1 MATDSPFT
9 QPPVQQPPPQQGNAW
24 KIVAIV
30 VGVLAVT
37 FLICG
42 GVLVAL
48 LLPAV
53 STARTAAR
61 SMQSSN
67 NLKQIGLALHN
78 YHDTHLALPPAY
90 STDSEGK
97 PLLSWRV
104 AILPYVEHISL
115 YEQFHLDEPWDSPHN
130 RSLLDQMPDVYRSP
144 NATESPASESN
155 YLAISDPRSLF
166 PSTGETI
173 AFRDCPDG
181 ISNTLAVLEV
191 FDATVPW
198 TQPADISPA
207 QAFKEISESPG
218 PRHNALMGDGSVRAL
233 ERTTARAEVDAMITR
248 DGRD

>member
-9 QPPVQQPPPQQGNAW
+9 QPPVQQAPPQQGNAW

-30 VGVLAVT
+30 VGVLAVSMV
-37 FLICG
+37 LCI
-42 GVLVAL
+42 GVLTAL

-53 STARTAAR
+53 SQARTAAR

-78 YHDTHLALPPAY
+78 YHDVHKALPPAY

-104 AILPYVEHISL
+104 AILPYVESSPL
-115 YEQFHLDEPWDSPHN
+115 YDQFHHDEPWDSPHN
-130 RSLLDQMPDVYRSP
+130 LSLLDQMPDVYRSP
-144 NATESPASESN
+144 NATETPSSESN
-155 YLAISDPRSLF
+155 YLAISAPRSLF

-173 AFRDCPDG
+173 SFQDCPDG

-198 TQPADISPA
+198 TQPDDVSPA
-207 QAFKEISESPG
+207 QAFKEISESPV
-218 PRHNALMGDGSVRAL
+218 PRHNAVMGDGSVRAL
-233 ERTTARAEVDAMITR
+233 ERTTARSEVDAMITR
-248 DGRD
+248 DGGD